1 MSQQRQPEG
10 TPAGGEFAAKPHSE
24 AAVTL
29 DVAAT
34 TTPELVALHRARTA
48 TSAAEEIHAKAAYAY
63 LASEAKSRWTGA
75 AAVRVERSDSDD
87 WSVDAVVDA
96 EGTELAGYLEASSA
110 LQMPLSEIQESGW
123 AWRMIDD
130 SGEDPLADPDRAGFD
145 SEHGVMRLDQDFA
158 PPADAPVAP
167 AELQTGDSIVT
178 DSGAAVKV
186 VGDVWVHQGLVRA
199 DVELGTLVMDPDIE
213 VLRRSA
219 PAATT

>member
-110 LQMPLSEIQESGW
+110 LQMPLSEIQECGW

-130 SGEDPLADPDRAGFD
+130 SGEDELHEGEAD
-145 SEHGVMRLDQDFA
+145 STSGVMRLDQDFA
-158 PPADAPVAP
+158 PPVDAPVEP
-167 AELQTGDSIVT
+167 ARLQTGDSIVT